1 MATAGELGVK
11 TFQKPL
17 SKEEESL
24 CIQALQAEDAGRKS
38 EAKRLLIERNLRLV
52 AHIAKKYDSSEEELE
67 DLISIGTIGLIKAVE
82 TFDLLDVMEQKQP
95 DIVEEMEKQRLSK
108 KLYELME
115 SVLSLRER
123 EVLYLRYGLPGGT
136 ELTQKEVGK
145 RLGIS
150 RSYVSR
156 IEKRALLRL
165 RDAAWG

>member
-1 MATAGELGVK
+1 
-11 TFQKPL
+11 
-17 SKEEESL
+17 
-24 CIQALQAEDAGRKS
+24 
-38 EAKRLLIERNLRLV
+38 
-52 AHIAKKYDSSEEELE
+52 
-67 DLISIGTIGLIKAVE
+67 
-82 TFDLLDVMEQKQP
+82 MEQKQP
-95 DIVEEMEKQRLSK
+95 DIVEEMEKQRLNQ

-115 SVLSLRER
+115 SVLSLREK
-123 EVLYLRYGLPGGT
+123 EVLYLRYGLPGGM

>member
-1 MATAGELGVK
+1 MAEKIVIVDDEKEIADVVELYLKNEDYEVHKFYNGK
-11 TFQKPL
+11 DTLAFL
-17 SKEEESL
+17 EKEEP
-24 CIQALQAEDAGRKS
+24 
-38 EAKRLLIERNLRLV
+38 
-52 AHIAKKYDSSEEELE
+52 
-67 DLISIGTIGLIKAVE
+67 DLAI
-82 TFDLLDVMEQKQP
+82 LDVMLP
-95 DIVEEMEKQRLSK
+95 DIVEEMEKQRLNQ

-115 SVLSLRER
+115 SVLSLREK

>member
-1 MATAGELGVK
+1 MTCREIKKRVNHIY
-11 TFQKPL
+11 
-17 SKEEESL
+17 KE
-24 CIQALQAEDAGRKS
+24 
-38 EAKRLLIERNLRLV
+38 V
-52 AHIAKKYDSSEEELE
+52 H
-67 DLISIGTIGLIKAVE
+67 
-82 TFDLLDVMEQKQP
+82 
-95 DIVEEMEKQRLSK
+95 EMEKKEEQRLNQ

-115 SVLSLRER
+115 SVLSLREK